1 MDLLDRPNPGRG
13 SGRPAR
19 VNPRASSG
27 IQGFVTSWA
36 IPIPL
41 ARTAGA
47 EAGPA
52 GRSLDPA
59 VAAAARGDEGAFE
72 AIYRTHVGR
81 IYALAIRLADNAS
94 HADQLTQDVFV
105 RTWERLG
112 TFRGDSTFATWLHRL
127 AVNVILSDRRSA
139 WRRTRRITAD
149 GDLLDLEPEARPVS
163 PGLRLDLDLAIA
175 GLPPGARTVFVLH
188 DVEGYEHAEIAGLT
202 GIAVGTSKAQLF
214 RARRLLREALDR

>member
-1 MDLLDRPNPGRG
+1 M
-13 SGRPAR
+13 A
-19 VNPRASSG
+19 G
-27 IQGFVTSWA
+27 IQALVTSWA

-52 GRSLDPA
+52 AGRSLDPM

-72 AIYRTHVGR
+72 RIYRTHVGR
-81 IYALAIRLADNAS
+81 IYALARRLADNAG
-94 HADQLTQDVFV
+94 HADELTQDVFV
-105 RTWERLG
+105 RTWERLA
-112 TFRGDSTFATWLHRL
+112 TFRGDSSFRTWLHRL

-139 WRRTRRITAD
+139 WRRTRRITPE
-149 GDLLDLEPEARPVS
+149 GDLIDLEPEAKPVS
-163 PGLRLDLDLAIA
+163 PGLRLDLDSAIA

-188 DVEGYEHAEIAGLT
+188 DVEGYQHGEISGLI